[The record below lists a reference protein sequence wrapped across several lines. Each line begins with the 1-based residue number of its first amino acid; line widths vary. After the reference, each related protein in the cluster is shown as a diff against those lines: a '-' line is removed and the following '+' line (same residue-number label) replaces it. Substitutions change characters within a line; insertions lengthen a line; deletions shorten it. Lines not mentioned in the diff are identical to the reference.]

1 MQAGIE
7 GGSTHSTVNVWSSP
21 DHGFP
26 LGDPDSA
33 AGQDVEGVAHGALP
47 HDVLSLSEQLG
58 LQHIAQSGQ
67 HHTRQPSQQRDTLQ
81 EVNLP

>member
-7 GGSTHSTVNVWSSP
+7 GGSTHSTVNIWSSP

-26 LGDPDSA
+26 LGDPYSA

-47 HDVLSLSEQLG
+47 HDVLPLSEQLG
-58 LQHIAQSGQ
+58 LQHVPKLSQHHARKSGQ
-67 HHTRQPSQQRDTLQ
+67 
-81 EVNLP
+81 